1 MNNLAKSLLNALIAR
16 GSALMEIEKQ
26 APVVLVKTP
35 PSVEQIRYEQ
45 RKAFV
50 IRLIGGTCFALLT
63 LAAVWQSSQA
73 CAAIFALYA
82 GLCAFE
88 FFRMMRADGKS
99 PNMLVGVVVASA
111 FPLCAI
117 YEYTFVGILILFL
130 IVSQCFTYVSS
141 LRVRTQDLCITV
153 FGALYTGFM
162 LSGVVMIRSA
172 ATLDIPDV
180 SRALLTIG
188 ILFSVWAND
197 SFAYMFGSKFGR
209 HKMVPKISPK
219 KSWEGFAAGM
229 AGSIL
234 IWLLFLL
241 IPDLNLTWYLA
252 IIGGAVCG
260 CVGVIGDLVES
271 RIKRGAGVKDS
282 GHILPGHGGM
292 LDRLDSLIFVGMAA
306 FFVLNIGG
314 VL

>member
-1 MNNLAKSLLNALIAR
+1 MSSFIKTLLASVIAR
-16 GSALMEIEKQ
+16 YTAAMEIEKQ
-26 APVVLVKTP
+26 APIVHDEHE
-35 PSVEQIRYEQ
+35 PSVAEKRRE
-45 RKAFV
+45 RRHSFML
-50 IRLIGGTCFALLT
+50 RLMGGTVFALLT
-63 LAAVWQSSQA
+63 LAGVWYSHRSCAVLISIYS
-73 CAAIFALYA
+73 

-99 PNMLVGVVVASA
+99 PNMVVGVVFAA
-111 FPLCAI
+111 LFPLCAV
-117 YEYTFVGILILFL
+117 YEYTFVGVLILFL

-162 LSGVVMIRSA
+162 LSAIVMIRSA
-172 ATLDIPDV
+172 SLSGVPDT
-180 SRALLTIG
+180 SLALLALG

-197 SFAYMFGSKFGR
+197 SFAYIFGSIFGR

-219 KSWEGFAAGM
+219 KSWEGFFAGM
-229 AGSIL
+229 LGSIL
-234 IWLLFLL
+234 FWMLFLL
-241 IPDLNLTWYLA
+241 IPQLSLTWYLA
-252 IIGGAVCG
+252 LIGGAVCG
-260 CVGVIGDLVES
+260 CVGVMGDLVES

-306 FFVLNIGG
+306 FCVLNIGG